1 MVGDHNVMMTA
12 FAAVFDSTNGALHYA
27 NAGQNF
33 PYVMK
38 LGNERVLESAS
49 IIAASGNPLG
59 DRNIAVEIRRG
70 SLQLRPGD
78 LFVCFT
84 DGVVERSNPQGKLFG
99 DRRLRSALTG
109 QQLGDSVSLVKLC
122 EQVLGAL
129 ERHAEGMVADDD
141 ITFVLC
147 QFDPPAR
154 SSHGG
159 LGRGAA

>member
-1 MVGDHNVMMTA
+1 MTA
-12 FAAVFDSTNGALHYA
+12 FAAVFDSQTGMLHYA

-33 PYVMK
+33 PYVIK
-38 LGNERVLESAS
+38 LGATRVLEEAS

-84 DGVVERSNPQGKLFG
+84 DGVVERANKAGKLFG
-99 DRRLRSALTG
+99 DRRLR
-109 QQLGDSVSLVKLC
+109 GDADRPAAARRRRADQAARSPWSPP
-122 EQVLGAL
+122 L
-129 ERHAEGMVADDD
+129 ERHAEGAMAEDD

-147 QFDPPAR
+147 QFDPPVAR
-154 SSHGG
+154 RSLPEPGSC
-159 LGRGAA
+159 RGAA